1 VFSSFYPELF
11 ESIQKEEQQSLEEQK
26 NPKDPQTKYKIKM
39 MPISEQNLKASKE
52 KFTLFRNAFYMTN
65 RIEELSIFCLNNK
78 RIINK
83 MIKSKPSLFVNEL
96 EGLIKYMPN
105 LLDFD
110 NKRTY
115 FKKELAKLKKN

>member
-1 VFSSFYPELF
+1 
-11 ESIQKEEQQSLEEQK
+11 
-26 NPKDPQTKYKIKM
+26 
-39 MPISEQNLKASKE
+39 
-52 KFTLFRNAFYMTN
+52 
-65 RIEELSIFCLNNK
+65 
-78 RIINK
+78 

-115 FKKELAKLKKN
+115 FKKELAKLKKNQYHD